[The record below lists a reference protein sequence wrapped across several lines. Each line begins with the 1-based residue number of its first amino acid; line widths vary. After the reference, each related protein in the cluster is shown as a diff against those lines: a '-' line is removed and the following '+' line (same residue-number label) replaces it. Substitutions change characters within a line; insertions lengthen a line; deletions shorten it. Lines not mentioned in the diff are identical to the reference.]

1 MIKTTTMNAKR
12 MRISID
18 NVMLVIIIGLMNNLE
33 DEFND
38 FIFIELYLN

>member
-1 MIKTTTMNAKR
+1 MIKTITMNAKR

-38 FIFIELYLN
+38 FILIELYLN

>member
-33 DEFND
+33 DEYND
-38 FIFIELYLN
+38 LIFIELYLN

>member
-1 MIKTTTMNAKR
+1 MIKTTAMNAKR

-33 DEFND
+33 DEYND
-38 FIFIELYLN
+38 LIFIELYLN

>member
-1 MIKTTTMNAKR
+1 MIKTITMNAKR

>member
-1 MIKTTTMNAKR
+1 MNAKR

>member
-18 NVMLVIIIGLMNNLE
+18 NVMLVIIIGLMNNIE